1 MRNSILIT
9 TIVLFLFTLVKKRY
23 KVLNSILRNPMIR
36 RLVVKFA
43 MQLPFIRQQFL
54 KQAFR

>member
-9 TIVLFLFTLVKKRY
+9 TIILFALTLMKKRY
-23 KVLNSILRNPMIR
+23 KVLNSLLRNPLVR

-43 MQLPFIRQQFL
+43 MQLPFIREQFL
-54 KQAFR
+54 RQAFK